1 LRLPIEWNVVIDLC
15 KWKDEL
21 ISCYQNIVQFFS
33 SYTLDIYRFSYCIDT
48 YRVGAHKMGWQL
60 LIKINRN
67 YLARIPGG
75 KVRHSELYSVRHI
88 TVQHSGRKE
97 EYDLLTNL
105 TYQLEQDYRT
115 VFVTRNWYDTII
127 SGYLYHQSG
136 RECWLSSGGKG
147 GASGWLKNFNWEEY
161 LEKERGRGRPYWPQL
176 PAPNLCKYL
185 ELATPAD
192 GLRVYADFAI
202 GFWLHSVSALAKARN
217 SIPPAKLRTLFLC
230 YDQFNEN
237 EKFPDA
243 IKEAGHFLYPADDS
257 TQWDGLKSDNHGGG
271 GHSTTADKVFRMG
284 LHDMLRIIDSEHFD
298 GEIRAGNSK
307 FGCKSEAESSL
318 LTEAE

>member
-1 LRLPIEWNVVIDLC
+1 MA
-15 KWKDEL
+15 EL
-21 ISCYQNIVQFFS
+21 ILLFQRIRWITTFVFVSTVGSSSVPAGWKRFYFVSFSHRRFENTMLQNTSHTSQQWWLNQTIDPNCSCETPWDS
-33 SYTLDIYRFSYCIDT
+33 SVAPTDRMECCH
-48 YRVGAHKMGWQL
+48 R
-60 LIKINRN
+60 
-67 YLARIPGG
+67 
-75 KVRHSELYSVRHI
+75 SV
-88 TVQHSGRKE
+88 GRKE

-147 GASGWLKNFNWEEY
+147 GASGWLKNFIG
-161 LEKERGRGRPYWPQL
+161 KTP
-176 PAPNLCKYL
+176 
-185 ELATPAD
+185 PAD

-202 GFWLHSVSALAKARN
+202 GFWLHSVSALATARN

-298 GEIRAGNSK
+298 GEIREGNSK

>member
-1 LRLPIEWNVVIDLC
+1 
-15 KWKDEL
+15 
-21 ISCYQNIVQFFS
+21 
-33 SYTLDIYRFSYCIDT
+33 
-48 YRVGAHKMGWQL
+48 MGWQL

-88 TVQHSGRKE
+88 TVDTQHSGRKE